1 MAPKLTV
8 IHQTGGSGTCHLCGK
23 DSLDRAAVSL
33 TGRLATIWVCE
44 DCAQSVVDDQP
55 TFSRVVNILNHE

>member
-1 MAPKLTV
+1 MAPRLTV

-23 DSLDRAAVSL
+23 DSLDRAGVSL
-33 TGRLATIWVCE
+33 TGRLITIWVCE